1 MKKQNCVKH
10 SRDKSDG
17 NHIPN
22 LMPLAG
28 TAAITNVVILMLAIF
43 VFAISAWAE
52 RTPLKPGWNMYSPQ
66 TDIQIGEKVSR
77 DAERQL
83 ALCNDA
89 PVDAYLNQ
97 LGKRL
102 AEKAPANGI
111 QYPYRFKCV
120 NDRSINAFALP
131 GGFVYINRGTIEAAD
146 DEAQLAGVMAH
157 EISHV
162 ALRHG
167 TNQASKGQGWQ
178 LGLGAIGALTGN
190 NLAGA
195 LVRQLGGFA
204 ANSIL
209 LKYSR
214 SAETQADVMGTQVL
228 YDSGYDSRAM
238 AQFFEKLQ
246 QQSNGR
252 NPVQFFSNHPNPDH
266 RIERVDEEIDKLGGP
281 PRNYRKDSP
290 EFHDAKKRLLALPA
304 APKLRTRSN

>member
-1 MKKQNCVKH
+1 MKTHNSGSALRRALEQHLIWSWK
-10 SRDKSDG
+10 RFAA
-17 NHIPN
+17 
-22 LMPLAG
+22 AG
-28 TAAITNVVILMLAIF
+28 AITSLAIIMLASP
-43 VFAISAWAE
+43 ACAN

-66 TDIQIGEKVSR
+66 MDVQIGERVAR
-77 DAERQL
+77 DAEGQL

-89 PVDAYLNQ
+89 QVDAYLDH

-102 AEKAPANGI
+102 AENAPTKGI
-111 QYPYRFKCV
+111 RYPFRFKCV
-120 NDRSINAFALP
+120 NDHSINAFALP
-131 GGFVYINRGTIEAAD
+131 GGFVYINRGAIEAAD

-190 NLAGA
+190 NLAGT

-214 SAETQADVMGTQVL
+214 TAETQADVMGTQIL
-228 YDSGYDSRAM
+228 YDTGYDSRAM

-246 QQSNGR
+246 QQSKGK
-252 NPVQFFSNHPNPDH
+252 NPPQFFSNHPNPDH

-281 PRNYRKDSP
+281 PQNYRSDSL
-290 EFHDAKKRLLALPA
+290 EFHDAKKRLLVMPP
-304 APKLRTRSN
+304 APKSRALQR

>member
-1 MKKQNCVKH
+1 MDV
-10 SRDKSDG
+10 
-17 NHIPN
+17 
-22 LMPLAG
+22 
-28 TAAITNVVILMLAIF
+28 
-43 VFAISAWAE
+43 
-52 RTPLKPGWNMYSPQ
+52 
-66 TDIQIGEKVSR
+66 QIGERVAR
-77 DAERQL
+77 DAEGQL

-89 PVDAYLNQ
+89 QVDAYLDH

-102 AEKAPANGI
+102 AENAPTKGI
-111 QYPYRFKCV
+111 RYPFRFKCV
-120 NDRSINAFALP
+120 NDHSINAFALP
-131 GGFVYINRGTIEAAD
+131 GGFVYINRGAIEAAD

-190 NLAGA
+190 NLAGT

-214 SAETQADVMGTQVL
+214 TAETQADVMGTQIL
-228 YDSGYDSRAM
+228 YDTGYDSRAM

-246 QQSNGR
+246 QQSKGK
-252 NPVQFFSNHPNPDH
+252 NPPQFFSNHPNPDH

-281 PRNYRKDSP
+281 PQNYRSDSL
-290 EFHDAKKRLLALPA
+290 EFHDAKKRLLVMPP
-304 APKLRTRSN
+304 APKSRALQR